1 MKKII
6 GGLVYIL
13 AFGLQAQA
21 ENRIEIPKE
30 CQKIQE
36 SCEKAGFVF
45 GQKSENKAGRRHCLM
60 PLLHGAK
67 AEGGIPLPQ
76 VNATEVARC
85 KKVAPDFGKGRES

>member
-6 GGLVYIL
+6 GVLIYTLV
-13 AFGLQAQA
+13 FGLQAQA
-21 ENRIEIPKE
+21 ENGAEIPKD

-45 GQKSENKAGRRHCLM
+45 GQKSQNKAGRRHCLM

-67 AEGGIPLPQ
+67 AEGAVPLPQ
-76 VNATEVARC
+76 VNVTEVARC
-85 KKVAPDFGKGRES
+85 KKAAPDFGKGKEG